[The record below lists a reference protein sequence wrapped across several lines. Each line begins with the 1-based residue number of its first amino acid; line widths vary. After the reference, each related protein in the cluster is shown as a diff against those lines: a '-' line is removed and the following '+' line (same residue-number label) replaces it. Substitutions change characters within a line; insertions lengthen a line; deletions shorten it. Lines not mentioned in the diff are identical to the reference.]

1 MSNQTL
7 SILQKAANPKKEKY
21 NIITFDTHERYQTMM
36 ARTGHNFYSFQYDGC
51 KQWVDA
57 YGKKPDNYYTLPKNA
72 LVNGIDFDFILSHS
86 KFGQFQFAKQMQQVF
101 RIPLISLEH
110 TLPIPSWPEQQ
121 LREMRAMT
129 GDQNVFISKFSARRW
144 GIFPHTVI
152 KHGMDTEQFKPAF
165 TSEMVK
171 VREDS
176 FTDVYTDEERITY
189 LPRDNVILSVVN
201 DYKARDYCCNYAG
214 WERITKD
221 LPTRLVGTSP
231 EPEFSKAAENLD
243 ELTASYQ
250 RSAIF
255 LNTSTV
261 SPVPTSLLEAM
272 ACGCAVVTTATCMLP
287 EIIKNGVNGFISNDE
302 SELRDYLQQ
311 LMTDHKLAKTLGQAA
326 RETVIKDFSV
336 DVFVNNWNA
345 VFDTAYGAKR

>member
-121 LREMRAMT
+121 LKEMRAMI
-129 GDQNVFISKFSARRW
+129 GDQNIFISKFSARRW

-152 KHGMDTEQFKPAF
+152 KHGVDTEQFTPG
-165 TSEMVK
+165 
-171 VREDS
+171 
-176 FTDVYTDEERITY
+176 EEE
-189 LPRDNVILSVVN
+189 RDNVVLSVVN

-221 LPTRLVGTSP
+221 LPTRLAGTSP
-231 EPEFSKAAENLD
+231 EPEFSKAAENVD
-243 ELTASYQ
+243 ELTLAYR
-250 RSAIF
+250 RSSIF

-272 ACGCAVVTTATCMLP
+272 ACGCAVVTTATCMIP

-302 SELRDYLQQ
+302 AERRGYVEQLLSEP
-311 LMTDHKLAKTLGQAA
+311 KLAIDLGLAA

>member
-7 SILQKAANPKKEKY
+7 SILQKAANPTKSKY
-21 NIITFDTHERYQTMM
+21 NIVTFDTHERYQTMM
-36 ARTGHNFYSFQYDGC
+36 ARTGHNFYSFQYDDC
-51 KQWVDA
+51 KTWVDA
-57 YGKKPDNYYTLPKNA
+57 YGKKPANYYTLPKNA
-72 LVNGIDFDFILSHS
+72 LVNGIDFDFILSQS

-101 RIPLISLEH
+101 KIPLISLEH

-121 LREMRAMT
+121 LKEMRAMT

-152 KHGMDTEQFKPAF
+152 KHCVDTEQFSPG
-165 TSEMVK
+165 E
-171 VREDS
+171 
-176 FTDVYTDEERITY
+176 EERA
-189 LPRDNVILSVVN
+189 NVALSVVN
-201 DYKARDYCCNYAG
+201 DYKARDYCCNYQG

-221 LPTRLVGTSP
+221 LPVKLVGSSP
-231 EPEFSKAAENLD
+231 EPEFSKAAESID
-243 ELTASYQ
+243 ELTMAYR
-250 RSAIF
+250 RSSIF

-272 ACGCAVVTTATCMLP
+272 ACGCAVVTTATCMIP
-287 EIIKNGVNGFISNDE
+287 EIIKNGENGFISNDE
-302 SELRDYLQQ
+302 TELRDKIQ
-311 LMTDHKLAKTLGQAA
+311 LLLNDPELARKLGEQA
-326 RETVIKDFSV
+326 RQTVVRDFGV